1 MPSLKL
7 TLPYFPQ
14 APMAYDKKYVDSVV
28 QSFSFY
34 LQQQNNPGDSSV
46 STLSMLEL
54 QTFEDNA
61 AAVAGG
67 LAINDVYKTSSG
79 DLKIVIG

>member
-14 APMAYDKKYVDSVV
+14 APMSYDKKYLDSVV
-28 QSFSFY
+28 QSFAFY
-34 LQQQNNPGDSSV
+34 LQQQNNPGDSAV
-46 STLSMLEL
+46 STLSMLNL
-54 QTFEDNA
+54 ATYADNA

-67 LAINDVYKTSSG
+67 LVVGDVYKTADG
-79 DLKIVIG
+79 DLKIVV